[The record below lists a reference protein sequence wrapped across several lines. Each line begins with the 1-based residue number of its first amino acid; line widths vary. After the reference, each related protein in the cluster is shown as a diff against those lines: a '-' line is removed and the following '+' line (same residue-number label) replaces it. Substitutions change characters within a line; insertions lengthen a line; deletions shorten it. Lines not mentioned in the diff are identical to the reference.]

1 MGTLQLVLLRDHLIH
16 SLQGIVMVSELSQS
30 LLLVSGDELAHPQMS
45 SSSFKVPCGCCQRSC
60 LSAFDLAEPTQ
71 RNPHVLVLMPRLQL
85 PVTTLSWPTPSPGKE
100 RGAEQTQLIL
110 PPPTSFGWS
119 WEWDLFDVS
128 HVSAEAYL
136 VVLQEGSD

>member
-16 SLQGIVMVSELSQS
+16 NLQGTVMVSELSQS

-100 RGAEQTQLIL
+100 RGAHRLTLLCL
-110 PPPTSFGWS
+110 PPHLLGGAGSGTCLMCHMCCRGLSGC
-119 WEWDLFDVS
+119 
-128 HVSAEAYL
+128 SAGGE
-136 VVLQEGSD
+136 